1 MAVYRN
7 YRELTPE
14 DIALLA
20 ELYPVTPNRQLAQQ
34 FGISVDALQD
44 YVAYPRGWK
53 KDRKATQIGNRN
65 GRTLKE
71 REVKWIINHFKH
83 TKNEDI
89 MRKYGIGESQ
99 LHRVARKY
107 GLKKSRQFAKKAQW
121 NATEAAHKAN
131 KEYGI
136 YEQTRERMRQQAAE
150 RKARGERIPG
160 SFIPGQSNKDRL
172 SPKRFKECIEKSRQS
187 RKETIRKERIR
198 IHYGLPQKTK
208 IHLHYEGYT
217 AWHRKKSIHRHLFRK
232 HGYIVEY
239 GDDTVYYDDQTLRH
253 HKMEA
258 NAHLYGLKVEKLLED
273 YS

>member
-1 MAVYRN
+1 MASFRN
-7 YRELTPE
+7 YRELTE
-14 DIALLA
+14 EEIKQLA

-71 REVKWIINHFKH
+71 KEVQWIIRHFKH

-107 GLKKSRQFAKKAQW
+107 GLKKSRQFTKKAQR
-121 NATEAAHKAN
+121 NATMAAREAC

-136 YEQTRERMRQQAAE
+136 YEQTRERMKREAAE

-160 SFIPGQSNKDRL
+160 SFMPGESNKDRL
-172 SPKRFKECIEKSRQS
+172 SPKRFRECIEKTRQK
-187 RKETIRKERIR
+187 RNETIRKDKIR
-198 IHYGLPQKTK
+198 IHFGLPQKSK
-208 IHLHYEGYT
+208 IHLHYNGYD
-217 AWHRKKSIHRHLFRK
+217 AWQRKKSVHRHLFRK
-232 HGYIVEY
+232 HGYIVEH
-239 GDDTVYYDDQTLRH
+239 GDDTVYYDDDTQRH
-253 HKMEA
+253 PIMEA
-258 NAHLYGLKVEKLLED
+258 NAHKWGLKVEKV
-273 YS
+273 

>member
-1 MAVYRN
+1 MATYRN
-7 YRELTPE
+7 YRELTEE

-34 FGISVDALQD
+34 FGISVDALKD

-65 GRTLKE
+65 GRSLKE

-99 LHRVARKY
+99 LHRIARKY
-107 GLKKSRQFAKKAQW
+107 GLKKSRQFTKKAQM

-136 YEQTRERMRQQAAE
+136 YEQTRERMKREAAE

-160 SFIPGQSNKDRL
+160 SFKPGESNKDRL
-172 SPKRFKECIEKSRQS
+172 SPKRFKQCIEKSRQA
-187 RKETIRKERIR
+187 RNETIRKERIR
-198 IHYGLPQKTK
+198 IHWGLPQKTK
-208 IHLHYEGYT
+208 MNLSYNGYD
-217 AWHRKKSIHRHLFRK
+217 AWQRKKSIHRNLFRK

-258 NAHLYGLKVEKLLED
+258 NAHLYGLKVEKLIEE
-273 YS
+273 

>member
-1 MAVYRN
+1 MATYRN
-7 YRELTPE
+7 YRELTEE

-53 KDRKATQIGNRN
+53 KDRTAVLIGNRN
-65 GRTLKE
+65 GRSLKE
-71 REVKWIINHFKH
+71 REVQWIIRHFKH

-107 GLKKSRQFAKKAQW
+107 GLKKSRPFTKKAQM
-121 NATEAAHKAN
+121 NATMAAHEAC

-136 YEQTRERMRQQAAE
+136 YEETARRMKE
-150 RKARGERIPG
+150 KMLGMSARGERIPG
-160 SFIPGQSNKDRL
+160 SFMPGVNNLMRL
-172 SPKRFKECIEKSRQS
+172 GPKRNRERIEKSRQK
-187 RKETIRKERIR
+187 RNETIRKERIR
-198 IHYGLPQKTK
+198 IHWGLPQKTK
-208 IHLHYEGYT
+208 MHLTYDGTNERS
-217 AWHRKKSIHRHLFRK
+217 RKKSIHRSLFRK
-232 HGYIVEY
+232 HGYIVDY
-239 GDDTVYYDDQTLRH
+239 GDDTVYYDDDTLRH

-258 NAHLYGLKVEKLLED
+258 NDHLWGLKIEKLPE
-273 YS
+273 